1 MKKSYYLLSLT
12 LTLSVILGCSTQT
25 RNISVPVKKAPSPQ
39 YDFSLPDTLW
49 LSEKSLNM
57 IDSMI
62 YLERKSRDD
71 LREADSIAAQYSLEY
86 MFEIASRFSDQDRE
100 TLSAWHF
107 YDSLQTLAD
116 TRYRLLM
123 KGLEKEATEA
133 EEIREDITEI
143 EERSFPDSI
152 LFGKAEYVDT
162 SGSMPLTLNRKVRLA
177 IKYFQTKGRP
187 VFTKWLERSG
197 RYEGLI
203 KEVLREKN
211 LPEELAYLA
220 MIESGFNPRSRSYAR
235 AVGMWQFISATGR
248 YYGLRHNWWFDER
261 RDIIKSTNA
270 ATDHL
275 ADLYERFGH
284 WYLALAGYNCN
295 PKRVEYNMR
304 RYKTRNYWKL
314 RRLPRQTRNYV
325 PTFLAAVII
334 ANNPEKFGFHV
345 TKQPPLEVD
354 TVLVSESIDLNV
366 IAKAVDTSYSY
377 IKEINPA
384 VLRWVTP
391 PGVKNFTLY
400 LPKGKKEQF
409 KERYK
414 SIPDSEKRSWVRHK
428 IRRGE
433 TLSTIARKYHTSM
446 SVLKR
451 TNKLRGSMI
460 RAGKYLLIPVPQN
473 KAHFYAYKSHKKK
486 SGKWKKRRYSAK
498 PRTENSAEYDKVIYE
513 VKKGDTLGEIAENY
527 NTRASKIRRWN
538 GLYYGQ
544 NIYPRQKL
552 TIYVHKKS
560 LAVKDAGKNRKAEES
575 GTYYTVRPGDTLWD
589 ISMKYGISIKQLK
602 AMNKMRS
609 SRIRPGEKLK
619 ISSN

>member
-1 MKKSYYLLSLT
+1 MKIRYYLST
-12 LTLSVILGCSTQT
+12 LIIAFVILSACGSP
-25 RNISVPVKKAPSPQ
+25 RKMVVPQKETPAYS
-39 YDFSLPDTLW
+39 FTLPDTLW
-49 LSEKSLNM
+49 LAEKSMSM

-62 YLERKSRDD
+62 YLEKKSRID
-71 LREADSIAAQYSLEY
+71 LGEADSIAARYSLEY
-86 MFEIASRFSDQDRE
+86 MFEIASRFSDEDRE
-100 TLSAWHF
+100 TLSAWSY
-107 YDSLQTLAD
+107 YDSLQGVAD
-116 TRYRLLM
+116 ERYRLLM
-123 KGLEKEATEA
+123 SSLEKEATEA

-152 LFGKAEYVDT
+152 LFGQVEYVDT
-162 SGSMPLTLNRKVRLA
+162 SGSMPLTLNKKVRLA
-177 IKYFQTKGRP
+177 IKYFQTKGRR

-197 RYEGLI
+197 KYEGLI

-211 LPEELAYLA
+211 LPDELAYLA

-261 RDIIKSTNA
+261 RDIIKSTDA

-275 ADLYERFGH
+275 KDLYERFGH

-295 PKRVEYNMR
+295 PRRVEYNMR
-304 RYKTRNYWKL
+304 RYNTRDYWKL

-325 PTFLAAVII
+325 PTFLAAAII
-334 ANNPEKFGFHV
+334 ANDPEKFGFHV
-345 TKQPPLEVD
+345 EKQPPLEVD

-366 IAKAVDTSYSY
+366 IAEAVDTSYSY

-391 PGVKNFTLY
+391 PGVKDFTLY
-400 LPKGKKEQF
+400 LPKGKKELF
-409 KERYK
+409 RERYK
-414 SIPDSEKRSWVRHK
+414 NIPDDKKRSWVRHR
-428 IRRGE
+428 IRSGE

-446 SVLKR
+446 SVIKK
-451 TNKLRGSMI
+451 TNKLRGTMI

-473 KAHFYAYKSHKKK
+473 KAHFYAYKSSTKSKTKKRK
-486 SGKWKKRRYSAK
+486 SRRYSSVPQA
-498 PRTENSAEYDKVIYE
+498 ESSAEYDKVIYE

-552 TIYVHKKS
+552 TLYVHKKS
-560 LAVKDAGKNRKAEES
+560 LASQKTKPAEEES
-575 GTYYTVRPGDTLWD
+575 GTFYTVRPGDTLWD
-589 ISMKYGISIKQLK
+589 ISLKYGISIRQLK
-602 AMNKMRS
+602 AMNKMRG

-619 ISSN
+619 VSNN

>member
-1 MKKSYYLLSLT
+1 MKKSYYLLSLF
-12 LTLSVILGCSTQT
+12 LILVFVSGCSTQ
-25 RNISVPVKKAPSPQ
+25 KKMVTPRDVSPR
-39 YDFSLPDTLW
+39 YSFSLPDTLW
-49 LSEKSLNM
+49 LSETSLSM

-62 YLERKSRDD
+62 YLERKSRID
-71 LREADSIAAQYSLEY
+71 LNETDSIAAQYSLEY
-86 MFEIASRFSDQDRE
+86 MFEIASRFSDEERE
-100 TLSAWHF
+100 TLSAWRY
-107 YDSLQTLAD
+107 YDSLQTSAD
-116 TRYRLLM
+116 NRYHLLM
-123 KGLEKEATEA
+123 SGLEKDATEA
-133 EEIREDITEI
+133 EEIREDITDI

-152 LFGKAEYVDT
+152 LFGKVEYVDT
-162 SGSMPLTLNRKVRLA
+162 SGSMPLTLNKKVRLA
-177 IKYFQTKGRP
+177 MKYFQTKGRR

-197 RYEGLI
+197 KYEGLI
-203 KEVLREKN
+203 RDVLREKN
-211 LPEELAYLA
+211 LPEELTYLA

-261 RDIIKSTNA
+261 RDIIKSTDA

-295 PKRVEYNMR
+295 PRRVEYNMR
-304 RYKTRNYWKL
+304 RFKTRDYWKL

-325 PTFLAAVII
+325 PTFLAAAIL
-334 ANNPEKFGFHV
+334 ANDPEKFGFHV
-345 TKQPPLEVD
+345 KKQPPLELD

-366 IAKAVDTSYSY
+366 IAKAVDTSYAY

-384 VLRWVTP
+384 ILRWVTP
-391 PGVKNFTLY
+391 PGVKDFTLY

-414 SIPDSEKRSWVRHK
+414 NIPDSEKRSWVRHK
-428 IRRGE
+428 IRSGE
-433 TLSTIARKYHTSM
+433 TLSTIAQKYRTSM
-446 SVLKR
+446 SVLKQV
-451 TNKLRGSMI
+451 NKLRGTMI

-473 KAHFYAYKSHKKK
+473 KAHFYAYKSAKKTK
-486 SGKWKKRRYSAK
+486 SKKRSYSGT
-498 PRTENSAEYDKVIYE
+498 PRKENSAEYDKVIYE

-544 NIYPRQKL
+544 NIYPKQKL

-560 LAVKDAGKNRKAEES
+560 LAVKKEKTREEK

-589 ISMKYGISIKQLK
+589 ISLKYGISIKQLK
-602 AMNKMRS
+602 ALNKMRT
-609 SRIRPGEKLK
+609 SRIRAGEKLK
-619 ISSN
+619 ISNN

>member
-1 MKKSYYLLSLT
+1 MKKSYYLITPVLIL
-12 LTLSVILGCSTQT
+12 LIVLGCSTQKKMIT
-25 RNISVPVKKAPSPQ
+25 PREEPVRYS
-39 YDFSLPDTLW
+39 FSLPDTLW
-49 LSEKSLNM
+49 LSETSLSM
-57 IDSMI
+57 IDSMV
-62 YLERKSRDD
+62 YLERKSRID
-71 LREADSIAAQYSLEY
+71 LGEADSIAAQYSLEY

-100 TLSAWHF
+100 TLSAWRY
-107 YDSLQTLAD
+107 YDSLQTAAD
-116 TRYRLLM
+116 NRYRLLM
-123 KGLEKEATEA
+123 SGLEKEATEA

-152 LFGKAEYVDT
+152 LFGKVEYVDT

-197 RYEGLI
+197 KYEGMI
-203 KEVLREKN
+203 REVLRNKN

-220 MIESGFNPRSRSYAR
+220 MIESGFNPRARSYAR

-261 RDIIKSTNA
+261 RDIIKSTDA

-295 PKRVEYNMR
+295 PRRVEYNMR
-304 RYKTRNYWKL
+304 RYKTRDYWKL

-325 PTFLAAVII
+325 PTFLAAAII
-334 ANNPEKFGFHV
+334 ANDPEKFGFHV
-345 TKQPPLEVD
+345 KKHPPIEVD

-366 IAKAVDTSYSY
+366 IARAVDTSYTY

-384 VLRWVTP
+384 ILRWVTP
-391 PGVKNFTLY
+391 PGVKDFTLY

-414 SIPDSEKRSWVRHK
+414 NIPDSEKRSWVRHK

-433 TLSTIARKYHTSM
+433 TLSTIAQKYHTSM
-446 SVLKR
+446 SVLKK
-451 TNKLRGSMI
+451 TNNLRGTMI

-473 KAHFYAYKSHKKK
+473 KAHFYAYKSPKKTK
-486 SGKWKKRRYSAK
+486 SKKWKKRTYSSVPQK
-498 PRTENSAEYDKVIYE
+498 ENSAEYDKVVYE
-513 VKKGDTLGEIAENY
+513 VKKGDTLGEIAEMY

-544 NIYPRQKL
+544 NIYPKQKL

-560 LAVKDAGKNRKAEES
+560 LTVNNVEEGKTEQEK
-575 GTYYTVRPGDTLWD
+575 GTFYTVRPGDTLWD
-589 ISMKYGISIKQLK
+589 ISLKYGISIKQLK
-602 AMNKMRS
+602 ALNKKRS

-619 ISSN
+619 ISNN

>member
-1 MKKSYYLLSLT
+1 MKIRYYLFSLT
-12 LTLSVILGCSTQT
+12 IAIVLLSACGSPRKMV
-25 RNISVPVKKAPSPQ
+25 VPHKETPVYS
-39 YDFSLPDTLW
+39 FTLPDTLW
-49 LSEKSLNM
+49 LAEKSMSM

-62 YLERKSRDD
+62 YLEKKSRID
-71 LREADSIAAQYSLEY
+71 LSEADSIAARYSLEY
-86 MFEIASRFSDQDRE
+86 MFEIASRFSDEDRE
-100 TLSAWHF
+100 TLSVWSY
-107 YDSLQTLAD
+107 YDSLQGVAD
-116 TRYRLLM
+116 ERYRLLM
-123 KGLEKEATEA
+123 SSLEKEATEA

-152 LFGKAEYVDT
+152 LFGQVEYVDT
-162 SGSMPLTLNRKVRLA
+162 SGSMPLTLNKKVRLA
-177 IKYFQTKGRP
+177 IKYFQTKGRR

-197 RYEGLI
+197 KYEGLI

-261 RDIIKSTNA
+261 RDIIKSTDA

-295 PKRVEYNMR
+295 PRRVEYNMR
-304 RYKTRNYWKL
+304 RYNTRDYWKL

-325 PTFLAAVII
+325 PTFLAAAII
-334 ANNPEKFGFHV
+334 ANDPEKFGFHV
-345 TKQPPLEVD
+345 EKQPPLEVD

-366 IAKAVDTSYSY
+366 IAEAVDTSYSY

-384 VLRWVTP
+384 ILRWVTP
-391 PGVKNFTLY
+391 PGVKDFTLY
-400 LPKGKKEQF
+400 LPKGKKELF
-409 KERYK
+409 RERYK
-414 SIPDSEKRSWVRHK
+414 NIPDDKKRSWVRHR
-428 IRRGE
+428 IRSGE

-446 SVLKR
+446 SVIKK
-451 TNKLRGSMI
+451 TNKLRGTMI

-473 KAHFYAYKSHKKK
+473 KAHFYAYKSSTKSKAKKRK
-486 SGKWKKRRYSAK
+486 SRRYS
-498 PRTENSAEYDKVIYE
+498 RTPQAESSAEYDKVIYE

-560 LAVKDAGKNRKAEES
+560 LASQKAKTPEEES
-575 GTYYTVRPGDTLWD
+575 GTFYTVRPGDTLWD
-589 ISMKYGISIKQLK
+589 ISLKYGISIRQLK
-602 AMNKMRS
+602 AMNKMRG

-619 ISSN
+619 ISNN

>member
-1 MKKSYYLLSLT
+1 MKKSYYLITPVLILWI
-12 LTLSVILGCSTQT
+12 VLGCSTQKKMIT
-25 RNISVPVKKAPSPQ
+25 PREEPVRYS
-39 YDFSLPDTLW
+39 FSLPDTLW
-49 LSEKSLNM
+49 LSETSLSM
-57 IDSMI
+57 IDSMV
-62 YLERKSRDD
+62 YLERKSRID
-71 LREADSIAAQYSLEY
+71 LGEADSIAAQYSLEY

-100 TLSAWHF
+100 TLSAWRY
-107 YDSLQTLAD
+107 YDSLQTAAD
-116 TRYRLLM
+116 NRYRLLM
-123 KGLEKEATEA
+123 SGLEKEATEA

-152 LFGKAEYVDT
+152 LFGKVEYVDT

-197 RYEGLI
+197 KYEGMI
-203 KEVLREKN
+203 REVLRNKN

-220 MIESGFNPRSRSYAR
+220 MIESGFNPRARSYAR

-261 RDIIKSTNA
+261 RDIIKSTDA

-295 PKRVEYNMR
+295 PRRVEYNMR
-304 RYKTRNYWKL
+304 RYKTRDYWKL

-325 PTFLAAVII
+325 PTFLAAAII
-334 ANNPEKFGFHV
+334 ANDPEKFGFHV
-345 TKQPPLEVD
+345 KKHPPIEVD

-366 IAKAVDTSYSY
+366 IARAVDTSYTY

-384 VLRWVTP
+384 ILRWVTP
-391 PGVKNFTLY
+391 PGVKDFTLY

-414 SIPDSEKRSWVRHK
+414 NIPDSEKRSWVRHK

-433 TLSTIARKYHTSM
+433 TLSTIAQKYHTSM
-446 SVLKR
+446 SVLKK
-451 TNKLRGSMI
+451 TNNLRGTMI

-473 KAHFYAYKSHKKK
+473 KAHFYAYKSPKKTK
-486 SGKWKKRRYSAK
+486 SKKWKKRTYSSVPQK
-498 PRTENSAEYDKVIYE
+498 ENSAEYDKVVYE
-513 VKKGDTLGEIAENY
+513 VKKGDTLGEIAEMY

-544 NIYPRQKL
+544 NIYPKQKL

-560 LAVKDAGKNRKAEES
+560 LTVNNVEEGKTEQEK
-575 GTYYTVRPGDTLWD
+575 GTFYTVRPGDTLWD
-589 ISMKYGISIKQLK
+589 ISLKYGISIKQLK
-602 AMNKMRS
+602 ALNKKRS

-619 ISSN
+619 ISNN

>member
-1 MKKSYYLLSLT
+1 MKIRYYLST
-12 LTLSVILGCSTQT
+12 LIIAFVILSACGSP
-25 RNISVPVKKAPSPQ
+25 RKMVVPQKETPAYS
-39 YDFSLPDTLW
+39 FTLPDTLW
-49 LSEKSLNM
+49 LAEKSMSM

-62 YLERKSRDD
+62 YLEKKSRID
-71 LREADSIAAQYSLEY
+71 LGEADSIAARYSLEY
-86 MFEIASRFSDQDRE
+86 MFEIASRFSDEDRE
-100 TLSAWHF
+100 TLSAWSY
-107 YDSLQTLAD
+107 YDSLQGVAD
-116 TRYRLLM
+116 ERYRLLM
-123 KGLEKEATEA
+123 SSLEKEATEA

-152 LFGKAEYVDT
+152 LFGQVEYVDT
-162 SGSMPLTLNRKVRLA
+162 SGSMPLTLNKKVRLA
-177 IKYFQTKGRP
+177 IKYFQTKGRR

-197 RYEGLI
+197 KYEGLI

-211 LPEELAYLA
+211 LPDELAYLA

-261 RDIIKSTNA
+261 RDIIKSTDA

-275 ADLYERFGH
+275 KDLYERFGH

-295 PKRVEYNMR
+295 PRRVEYNMR
-304 RYKTRNYWKL
+304 RYNTRDYWKL

-325 PTFLAAVII
+325 PTFLAAAII
-334 ANNPEKFGFHV
+334 ANDPEKFGFHV
-345 TKQPPLEVD
+345 EKQPALEVD

-366 IAKAVDTSYSY
+366 IAEAVDTSYSY

-391 PGVKNFTLY
+391 PGVKDFTLY
-400 LPKGKKEQF
+400 LPKGKKELF
-409 KERYK
+409 RERYK
-414 SIPDSEKRSWVRHK
+414 NIPDDKKRSWVRHR
-428 IRRGE
+428 IRSGE

-446 SVLKR
+446 SVIKK
-451 TNKLRGSMI
+451 TNKLRGTMI

-473 KAHFYAYKSHKKK
+473 KAHFYAYKSSTKSKTKKRK
-486 SGKWKKRRYSAK
+486 SRRYSSV
-498 PRTENSAEYDKVIYE
+498 PQVESSAEYDKVIYE

-552 TIYVHKKS
+552 TLYVHKKS
-560 LAVKDAGKNRKAEES
+560 LASQKTKPAEEES
-575 GTYYTVRPGDTLWD
+575 GTFYTVRPGDTLWD
-589 ISMKYGISIKQLK
+589 ISLKYGISIRQLK
-602 AMNKMRS
+602 AMNKMRG

-619 ISSN
+619 VSNN

>member
-1 MKKSYYLLSLT
+1 MKKSYYLITPVLILWI
-12 LTLSVILGCSTQT
+12 VLGCSTQKKMIT
-25 RNISVPVKKAPSPQ
+25 PREEPVRYS
-39 YDFSLPDTLW
+39 FSLPDTLW
-49 LSEKSLNM
+49 LSETSLSM
-57 IDSMI
+57 IDSMV
-62 YLERKSRDD
+62 YLERKSRID
-71 LREADSIAAQYSLEY
+71 LGEADSIAAQYSLEY

-100 TLSAWHF
+100 TLSAWRY
-107 YDSLQTLAD
+107 YDSLQTAAD
-116 TRYRLLM
+116 NRYRLLM
-123 KGLEKEATEA
+123 SGLEKEATEA

-152 LFGKAEYVDT
+152 LFGKVEYVDT

-197 RYEGLI
+197 KYEGMI
-203 KEVLREKN
+203 REVLRNKN

-220 MIESGFNPRSRSYAR
+220 MIESGFNPRARSYAR

-261 RDIIKSTNA
+261 RDIIKSTDA

-295 PKRVEYNMR
+295 PRRVEYNMR
-304 RYKTRNYWKL
+304 RYKTRDYWKL

-325 PTFLAAVII
+325 PTFLAAAII
-334 ANNPEKFGFHV
+334 ANDPEKFGFHV
-345 TKQPPLEVD
+345 KKHPPIEVD

-366 IAKAVDTSYSY
+366 IARAVDTSYTY

-384 VLRWVTP
+384 ILRWVTP
-391 PGVKNFTLY
+391 PGVKDFTLY

-414 SIPDSEKRSWVRHK
+414 NIPDSEKRSWVRHK

-433 TLSTIARKYHTSM
+433 TLSTIAQKYHTSM
-446 SVLKR
+446 SVLKK
-451 TNKLRGSMI
+451 TNNLRGTMI

-473 KAHFYAYKSHKKK
+473 KAHFYAYKSPKKKK
-486 SGKWKKRRYSAK
+486 SKKWKKRTYSSVPQK
-498 PRTENSAEYDKVIYE
+498 ENSAEYDKVVYE
-513 VKKGDTLGEIAENY
+513 VKKGDTLGEIAEMY

-544 NIYPRQKL
+544 NIYPKQKL

-560 LAVKDAGKNRKAEES
+560 LTVNNVEEGKTEQEK
-575 GTYYTVRPGDTLWD
+575 GTFYTVRPGDTLWD
-589 ISMKYGISIKQLK
+589 ISLKYGISIKQLK
-602 AMNKMRS
+602 ALNKKRS

-619 ISSN
+619 ISNN